1 MAGMSVNAHP
11 AVETLFPCRPAGI
24 AQDLSRTYYVEHP
37 QLNIFKKLP
46 MEAYSWCTG
55 NDLKGISIH
64 LHRYATYHSAKSVR
78 IESPYTAVARTR
90 FIEQLN
96 DGRRIKVLQ
105 PGNIFLT
112 AKQVAAQCNLLVFIP
127 GRKQAV
133 MPNPHK
139 HYAFKQLLDTC
150 HAKEW
155 IPYCKKP
162 FHGAESVIQAVMP
175 NPHKTLW
182 GYMHQ
187 KSPDE
192 FLPGKSEF
200 LPLSM
205 VFVILNGKRNRGI
218 SDTLYAVVAYGNPVG
233 IFAKISD
240 DGLCTMKWLLTIR
253 DPFFGMAG
261 VQKLF
266 KSNKFHCFV
275 YLFSNGVIYPFDE

>member
-1 MAGMSVNAHP
+1 MRLRSCAI
-11 AVETLFPCRPAGI
+11 PAGR
-24 AQDLSRTYYVEHP
+24 Q
-37 QLNIFKKLP
+37 
-46 MEAYSWCTG
+46 G
-55 NDLKGISIH
+55 NDVS
-64 LHRYATYHSAKSVR
+64 
-78 IESPYTAVARTR
+78 TAGWAFTDIPA
-90 FIEQLN
+90 IEQLN

-127 GRKQAV
+127 GRK
-133 MPNPHK
+133 
-139 HYAFKQLLDTC
+139 
-150 HAKEW
+150 
-155 IPYCKKP
+155 
-162 FHGAESVIQAVMP
+162 QAVMP

-253 DPFFGMAG
+253 DPFFGIAG

-266 KSNKFHCFV
+266 KSIMIFV
-275 YLFSNGVIYPFDE
+275 RFRRSMELQLSIRP